1 MEQPNGV
8 LLAANARTLPS
19 SCHRSAR
26 SRRSAARLGWARR
39 KPDSL
44 FADRCYGHD
53 VDRDQ
58 LCERGIVP
66 AIARRGT
73 WHGGGRL
80 APTGGRSGGP
90 TVDPHHDR
98 QLRRSEV
105 GAPHVHHQ
113 ALQPVAGLSCRRR
126 QVWWSAAE
134 RGGVPDPVPAGHR
147 HGRHRMGVSPPAS
160 PTDRPR
166 QALLPQLECHGPPS
180 AAVEAPRHAPK
191 ATIKPGSVQDLCPS
205 CATAPLKPAVFATR
219 SRTVSQSSHAREAHR
234 LPTIADLEP
243 KQARSDDPRRQRHAD
258 QGQPRTAIGPKPS
271 YWHRHRQWCRRR
283 HDARSRLRRASLL
296 PGRRTGTR
304 P

>member
-166 QALLPQLECHGPPS
+166 QALLPQLECHGPP
-180 AAVEAPRHAPK
+180 ECGGR
-191 ATIKPGSVQDLCPS
+191 GSS
-205 CATAPLKPAVFATR
+205 TR
-219 SRTVSQSSHAREAHR
+219 TEGH
-234 LPTIADLEP
+234 D
-243 KQARSDDPRRQRHAD
+243 QARIGAGSLPVMRYRTAQARGLRYAFQDRQPV
-258 QGQPRTAIGPKPS
+258 QPRTGSASTAHDRGPGTETGAERRPTPS
-271 YWHRHRQWCRRR
+271 TTC
-283 HDARSRLRRASLL
+283 
-296 PGRRTGTR
+296 
-304 P
+304 